1 MTDVRSYLSRVKGT
15 EEEFPLGKFCVLNA
29 IISEGEGTSVYT
41 RKRAL
46 LDELYG

>member
-29 IISEGEGTSVYT
+29 IISGGGTRAYT